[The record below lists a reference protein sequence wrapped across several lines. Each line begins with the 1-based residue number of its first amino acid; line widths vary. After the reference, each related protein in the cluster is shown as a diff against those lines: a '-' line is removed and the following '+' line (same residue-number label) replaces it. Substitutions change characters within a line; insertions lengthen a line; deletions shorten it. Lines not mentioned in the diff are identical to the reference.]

1 MTLLQTFCRKQGFA
15 QKVTNRQYLIKSSGD
30 EDFFLPSLR
39 PMSWFGSFQIPLS
52 SPLHLSLSYSL
63 LTFFEFV
70 MFSRYFKI
78 LQGAENTTIPPSKR
92 SKYQAL
98 YEEAL
103 KNFTMIH
110 FFYKE
115 LGIVRY
121 SRDELYG
128 KV

>member
-1 MTLLQTFCRKQGFA
+1 MCTKITD
-15 QKVTNRQYLIKSSGD
+15 RQYLIKSSGD
-30 EDFFLPSLR
+30 EDFFCQAYDPCHDLDLFKYRFHLR
-39 PMSWFGSFQIPLS
+39 SICL
-52 SPLHLSLSYSL
+52 YSL

-70 MFSRYFKI
+70 MFFSRYFKI

>member
-1 MTLLQTFCRKQGFA
+1 
-15 QKVTNRQYLIKSSGD
+15 
-30 EDFFLPSLR
+30 
-39 PMSWFGSFQIPLS
+39 
-52 SPLHLSLSYSL
+52 
-63 LTFFEFV
+63 

-128 KV
+128 KVEVKPIYILPILIHYYVILSAGIMDVIGKQVLFTRSKL